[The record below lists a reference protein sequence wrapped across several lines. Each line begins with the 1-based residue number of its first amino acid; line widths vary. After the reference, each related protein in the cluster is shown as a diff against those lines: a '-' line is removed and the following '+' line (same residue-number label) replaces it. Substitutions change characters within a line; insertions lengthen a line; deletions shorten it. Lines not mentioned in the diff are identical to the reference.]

1 MFLLG
6 FILYGTLCA
15 SWTWLTISFSTLG
28 KLSTIIS
35 SKIVSYPFFCSS
47 SSGTTIIQMLVHLI
61 LSQRS
66 LKLSSVLFILLT
78 LFSSSEVIFTIL
90 SSSSL
95 IRSSASDI
103 LLLIPSRVLSC
114 IGEGNG
120 NPIQYSCLENPKD
133 RGAWWAAVYGVAQS
147 QTWLMWLSSS
157 SSRVL
162 LISVIVLSLNVYSL
176 ILLGLCLLIL
186 AFSSV
191 CFQGFLIIFTIII
204 LNSFSGSL
212 PISSSFIW
220 TSVFLVCSSI
230 CVVFLSLFI
239 IIIIYLLCLRSPF
252 PGFKVEFFLSS
263 FWFLPS

>member
-1 MFLLG
+1 MFVLE

-35 SKIVSYPFFCSS
+35 SEIFSYPFFCSS

-66 LKLSSVLFILLT
+66 LKLSSVLFILFT

-114 IGEGNG
+114 IGERNG
-120 NPIQYSCLENPKD
+120 NPIQCSCLENLKD
-133 RGAWWAAVYGVAQS
+133 GGAWWAAVYGVTQS
-147 QTWLMWLSSS
+147 RTWLMRLS

-162 LISVIVLSLNVYSL
+162 LISVIVLFVSERSL

-186 AFSSV
+186 AFSSA
-191 CFQGFLIIFTIII
+191 CFQGFLTIFTIII

-220 TSVFLVCSSI
+220 TSVFLVCSFI
-230 CVVFLSLFI
+230 CVVFLCLFI
-239 IIIIYLLCLRSPF
+239 FCF
-252 PGFKVEFFLSS
+252 
-263 FWFLPS
+263 